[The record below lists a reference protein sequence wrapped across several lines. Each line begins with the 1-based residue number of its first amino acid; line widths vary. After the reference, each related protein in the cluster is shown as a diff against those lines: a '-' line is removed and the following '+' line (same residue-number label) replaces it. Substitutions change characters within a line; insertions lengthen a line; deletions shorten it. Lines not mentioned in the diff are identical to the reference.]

1 MVLLG
6 ILIGIIGILVVLSV
20 RSITTFFHE
29 LGHAIPSLFFTND
42 RVDVYVGS
50 YGDISKSWQF
60 DIGRLRFYLTYK
72 VWGWDLGMCVSKG
85 AEYYVQ
91 QMIIVLA
98 GPLMSLSIATILMYF
113 LIVLDSPPVWK
124 GLYLIIFLSTVWDF
138 FVNIIP
144 SRYPVQLHDGT
155 TTYNDGAQLV
165 RLWQEQNMPDVY
177 FEGLKAKAAEDFA
190 KASACFEETI
200 QLIGPKKAV
209 KEQLLSSLIASGQH
223 EEALSFFIQQY
234 GNKKLSPTQHLLL
247 GDLYM
252 NIQQYENAL
261 RAYSAYLYIVYRDDL
276 VICKKG
282 LALFYLGEFNLAIT
296 EFDIA
301 LRINEEQVLAYAYRG
316 RAYLAL
322 RLWRKAEENIEKAKE
337 LKPDL
342 PEAHLFMGMYQ
353 EEMKEYSLA
362 LESYARAKELG
373 VDYHGIDF
381 LIASVQQS
389 IPEN

>member
-1 MVLLG
+1 MVFVG
-6 ILIGIIGILVVLSV
+6 ILIGIIGILVVLSA

-29 LGHAIPSLFFTND
+29 LGHAIPSLLFTND

-50 YGDISKSWQF
+50 YGDISKSWQL

-98 GPLMSLSIATILMYF
+98 GPFMSLASAAILLYALIA
-113 LIVLDSPPVWK
+113 LDSAPLWK
-124 GLYLIIFLSTVWDF
+124 GLFLIFFLSTIWDF

-144 SRYPVQLHDGT
+144 SKNPIQLHDGT
-155 TTYNDGAQLV
+155 ITYNDGAQIV

-177 FEGLKAKAAEDFA
+177 FEGLKAKAAKDFEQA
-190 KASACFEETI
+190 IADFEATI
-200 QLIGPKKAV
+200 NLIGPKKVV
-209 KEQLLSSLIASGQH
+209 KEQLLSSLIAAGKYES
-223 EEALSFFIQQY
+223 ALEFFIEQY
-234 GNKKLSPTQHLLL
+234 GNNRLSPSQYLLI
-247 GDLYM
+247 GDLYLKV
-252 NIQQYENAL
+252 QQYENAL
-261 RAYSAYLYIVYRDDL
+261 KAYSAYLYIVYSDDA

-282 LALFYLGEFNLAIT
+282 LALLYLGEFNLAIN

-301 LRINEEQVLAYAYRG
+301 LRINDENALAYAYRG

-322 RLWRKAEENIEKAKE
+322 RLWGKAEEDLEKAVA
-337 LKPDL
+337 LDVDL
-342 PEAHLFMGMYQ
+342 PEAQLFRGMYL
-353 EEMKEYSLA
+353 EEIREFSEA
-362 LESYARAKELG
+362 LESYTRAKTLG

-389 IPEN
+389 IQEQ